1 METTIIGQADIAIQK
16 ELDIMM
22 SIMEENMDKLPE
34 GEYLRG
40 MNALGSLHRH
50 KREVLKERRPGALL
64 RSWMTLDEIED
75 TDEDLYDE
83 IMDLADEI
91 VMEVCGEDSSI
102 YTDEEYNLVHR
113 GDEREIFQTLLGYKP
128 EEGSA
133 GYGTSPMVLHHAIQI
148 IMTRLFDDTFHE
160 LEVVRPVSCQ
170 CGWRGPQ
177 GNWDKHTSNMRHQ
190 RWANAERERKSVED
204 LEDARRR
211 VVARRESGI
220 VYIDEMHSTPET
232 RIATA
237 EAIAAAEA
245 IGDRVIFTNAYGQMS
260 WM

>member
-1 METTIIGQADIAIQK
+1 MATTTTTLVGKAELAIQK

-22 SIMEENMDKLPE
+22 SILEDNMDKIPE

-40 MNALGSLHRH
+40 MNALGSLHKH
-50 KREVLKERRPGALL
+50 KRDALKERRPGELL
-64 RSWMTLDEIED
+64 RCWMTLKEIED

-83 IMDLADEI
+83 IMDAADDI
-91 VMEVCGEDSSI
+91 VAVLCGDGSTIYLDED
-102 YTDEEYNLVHR
+102 YNLVHR
-113 GDEREIFQTLLGYKP
+113 GDEHETFQMIINYKP
-128 EEGSA
+128 EAGNA
-133 GYGTSPMVLHHAIQI
+133 GYETSPMVLHHALQI
-148 IMTRLFDDTFHE
+148 IMTRLFEDTFHE

-177 GNWDKHTSNMRHQ
+177 GNWDKHTSNVRHQ
-190 RWANAERERKSVED
+190 RWVND

-220 VYIDEMHSTPET
+220 VYIDEMHCTPET
-232 RIATA
+232 QIATA

-245 IGDRVIFTNAYGQMS
+245 NGDRVVFMS
-260 WM
+260 ASGEMS